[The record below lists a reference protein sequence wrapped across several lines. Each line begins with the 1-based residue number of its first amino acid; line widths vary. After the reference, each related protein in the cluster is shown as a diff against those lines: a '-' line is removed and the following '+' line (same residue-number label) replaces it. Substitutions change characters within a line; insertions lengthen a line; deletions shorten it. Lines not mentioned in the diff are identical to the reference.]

1 MPVGAQEEEEP
12 VGAQEEEEAGQD
24 QGFKVYAKRE
34 VIYISN
40 LDGSGERQLTEGY
53 HPALSPDRNHMAFGK
68 RADLYLMDLETE
80 EETLLLDNR
89 TASPSGNVAAGHPQ
103 WHPNGQ
109 TIFFD
114 FANTSIRIEL
124 WAVEIDGTNPRRL
137 AKQGSLANAWPSPFS
152 PDGRKFLYNDCFDEC
167 YTLLVFDLDDL
178 DTVTG
183 SSSTDSP
190 SRTYLSKHTS
200 YGAWSPDGGHIA
212 FGDVWG
218 PGLFVADS
226 AGTQVRE
233 ILDNVQVSALS
244 WSSDSQRIAFT
255 QVSDGGVT
263 GASGGDIYEVGLDGT
278 GKRSRDAHF
287 DRWEH
292 ALDSGT
298 VVGDQPSE
306 KTWGQVKAQQL
317 NHIINGGDA

>member
-1 MPVGAQEEEEP
+1 MKALVLLLASVLCFGGMPAKAQEEETE
-12 VGAQEEEEAGQD
+12 D

-40 LDGSGERQLTEGY
+40 LDGSGERQLAQGY
-53 HPALSPDRNHMAFGK
+53 DPALSPDRTRMVYI
-68 RADLYLMDLETE
+68 RLSDLYLMDLETE
-80 EETLLLDNR
+80 EETLLLDHTTIGGR
-89 TASPSGNVAAGHPQ
+89 SIQTPR
-103 WHPNGQ
+103 WHPDGR

-114 FANTSIRIEL
+114 FVSVFLIDL
-124 WAVEIDGTNPRRL
+124 WAVEIDGSNPRL
-137 AKQGSLANAWPSPFS
+137 LTKQGSLANAWPSPFS
-152 PDGRKFLYNDCFDEC
+152 PDGRKLLYNDCFDEC
-167 YTLLVFDLDDL
+167 YTLLVLDLDDL
-178 DTVTG
+178 ETVTG

-190 SRTYLSKHTS
+190 SRTYLSKSTS
-200 YGAWSPDGGHIA
+200 YGAWSPDGAHIA

-233 ILDNVQVSALS
+233 ILDNVQIRFLS
-244 WSSDSQRIAFT
+244 WSSDSRRIAFT
-255 QVSDGGVT
+255 QVSDGAT
-263 GASGGDIYEVGLDGT
+263 GASDGIYEVGLDGT

-306 KTWGQVKAQQL
+306 KTWGQVKKEQR
-317 NHIINGGDA
+317 